1 MKEYNPNEEVN
12 PEELAKE
19 HLKLGRELLE
29 EMKRGRPAPPPAPCP
44 PPIEELARL
53 RARMEEQQAGV
64 AYELPS
70 FEESLRLLARKW
82 DIIEKTFRG
91 APFDLQVRVFQMLA
105 HSDLEELR
113 APIVARAKTDLL
125 GASCRPMAPAGG
137 AIPGPEPGSGE
148 GKGPPDAPEGKSA

>member
-1 MKEYNPNEEVN
+1 MKEYNPDEEVN

-29 EMKRGRPAPPPAPCP
+29 EMKKGRERPPPAPCP
-44 PPIEELARL
+44 PPNEELVRL
-53 RARMEEQQAGV
+53 QAEIQERSVGV

-91 APFDLQVRVFQMLA
+91 APFDLQVHVFQMLA
-105 HSDLEELR
+105 HSDLDEIR

-137 AIPGPEPGSGE
+137 AIPAPEPGSGG
-148 GKGPPDAPEGKSA
+148 GKGPPASPEGKIA